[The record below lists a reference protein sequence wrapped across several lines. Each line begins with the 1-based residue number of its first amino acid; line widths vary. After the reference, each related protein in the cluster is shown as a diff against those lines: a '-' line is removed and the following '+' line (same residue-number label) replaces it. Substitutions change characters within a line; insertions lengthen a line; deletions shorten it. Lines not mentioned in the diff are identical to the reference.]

1 MAKDSITMEQ
11 ITLGQLAGAVAL
23 LGGLITGA
31 TIIMQNL
38 KKWIEKALNEK
49 FNGIDL
55 RLDQLTEAVE
65 DERLESCKDFLV
77 TMLNVISSGQR
88 VDESVMPRFWERY
101 DYYTGHGGNSY
112 IRERVN
118 QLKEKGLL

>member
-1 MAKDSITMEQ
+1 MEQ

-77 TMLNVISSGQR
+77 TTLNEISTGQH

>member
-1 MAKDSITMEQ
+1 MEQ

-77 TMLNVISSGQR
+77 TTLNMISSGQR